1 MDALKRASNMLGEL
15 RTSML
20 SPKSY
25 YELCTIWMFKTKY
38 LDHTFYLIRPI
49 LFVLYEVCLELS
61 YSSLSESHGTP
72 SPRRYAKWEKHL
84 ERTPFLCFSVFKCVV
99 GASQFSDPSWGYSG
113 YDAVGSL
120 MLRCC
125 YAAASNG
132 QEFNHLPFQNLFTV
146 WQVTIVFTSLLH
158 HTCFKTLILK

>member
-1 MDALKRASNMLGEL
+1 MLGEL

-25 YELCTIWMFKTKY
+25 YELCIFWMLKTFGPY
-38 LDHTFYLIRPI
+38 LFLDKDN
-49 LFVLYEVCLELS
+49 FVCSLWSLS
-61 YSSLSESHGTP
+61 GVTSLSESHGTP
-72 SPRRYAKWEKHL
+72 PCRCAKWEKHL
-84 ERTPFLCFSVFKCVV
+84 ESTPFLCLNVFKCVV

-113 YDAVGSL
+113 YDAVDSL
-120 MLRCC
+120 ILRYY

-146 WQVTIVFTSLLH
+146 WQVTIVFTALFH
-158 HTCFKTLILK
+158 HTCFKILKVRKV